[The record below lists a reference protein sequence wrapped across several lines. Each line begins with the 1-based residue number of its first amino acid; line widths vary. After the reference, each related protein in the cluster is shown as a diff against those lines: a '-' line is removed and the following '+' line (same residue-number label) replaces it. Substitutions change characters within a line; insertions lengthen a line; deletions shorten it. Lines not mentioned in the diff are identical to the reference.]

1 MPAKFRRSRAPA
13 VPDNVVS
20 RLATIA
26 HIPETSRNQF
36 GELLRRAVALAHQTN
51 EIHLSPHGR
60 ASDVTKFLRRVK
72 TTAQHLDI
80 VIAMLQGKG
89 VGADQHL
96 AAATA
101 GVLLDQAIHEAVWDG
116 RNTSK
121 LPSWKTVYQQ
131 SNALPWSTQC
141 RHLLAL
147 LITLTSKAEQRA
159 ADLFPKRRG
168 RPKGTG
174 GNPTFDAFVKDLLD
188 AARKSG
194 GRLPLGRDAYANKPA
209 WKGTLLQAM
218 KILRLHLPKDR
229 FFPAGNIGYALE
241 RLSKEF
247 RADTAK
253 IRSAS

>member
-1 MPAKFRRSRAPA
+1 MPSKFKRSITA
-13 VPDNVVS
+13 VPRKDLS
-20 RLATIA
+20 RLAA
-26 HIPETSRNQF
+26 LACIPEQSRKQF
-36 GELLRRAVALAHQTN
+36 GELLMRAVLLARSAN
-51 EIHLSPHGR
+51 EIHLSPHGP
-60 ASDVTKFLRRVK
+60 ASDVTQFLTLVK
-72 TTAQHLDI
+72 RTTQHFDKA
-80 VIAMLQGKG
+80 IAMLQCEG
-89 VGADQHL
+89 VGADQRM
-96 AAATA
+96 AAQAA
-101 GVLLDQAIHEAVWDG
+101 GILLDQLIDAAVLDG

-131 SNALPWSTQC
+131 SNALPWLTQC

-174 GNPTFDAFVKDLLD
+174 GNPAFDAFVKDLLD

-194 GRLPLGRDAYANKPA
+194 GRLTHGRDAYANKPA

-218 KILRLHLPKDR
+218 EILRLHLPKDR

-241 RLSKEF
+241 RVSKRF
-247 RADTAK
+247 TADIAK
-253 IRSAS
+253 IPSAP